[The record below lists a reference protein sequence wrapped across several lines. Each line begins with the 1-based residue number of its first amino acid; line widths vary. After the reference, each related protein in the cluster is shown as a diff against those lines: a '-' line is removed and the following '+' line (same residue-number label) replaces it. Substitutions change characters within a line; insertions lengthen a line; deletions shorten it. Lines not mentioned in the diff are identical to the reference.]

1 MSNQDKQPKPVA
13 WRHDNGPFARIAITH
28 SKKVA
33 DHWKCL
39 GWDITPLYE
48 VPLSPV
54 APGSVMNI
62 AISDVVAERQRQINA
77 KGYTQESDDGYLA
90 GVLSQ
95 AGAAY
100 AVLASDLPNAARR
113 AKRLWPWPNADK
125 YLATRRKNTQRMNLV
140 KAAALIVAEIE
151 RIDRSTMLDV
161 ALIGEGNKQNV
172 VTAPISTDAQSS
184 PRNQDVGIGWFQK
197 IETGDTE

>member
-1 MSNQDKQPKPVA
+1 MNTKHKEPQPVA
-13 WRHDNGPFARIAITH
+13 WRHDNGPFARVAITH

-33 DHWKCL
+33 SHWKSL
-39 GWDITPLYE
+39 GWDVTPLYE
-48 VPLSPV
+48 MPMSSV
-54 APGSVMNI
+54 APGGVMNV
-62 AISDVVAERQRQINA
+62 AFNDVIAERQRQINA
-77 KGYTQESDDGYLA
+77 KGYTPQSDDSYLA

-100 AVLASDLPNAARR
+100 AVLASELPNAARR

-125 YLATRRKNTQRMNLV
+125 YLAKRTKNTQRASLV

-151 RIDRSTMLDV
+151 RIDRSAVFDG
-161 ALIGEGNKQNV
+161 ALIGEGTKQNV

-184 PRNQDVGIGWFQK
+184 LRNEDVNAGWAQK
-197 IETGDTE
+197 L